1 MSDGNVTPDG
11 TSSGAPSTPS
21 QWQALQDRI
30 QQTVNEVSD
39 LRSKFF
45 TKFQALRVAQFE
57 MRGPV
62 ERMRQQIFDHEGSV
76 LAARRQGAPCTVVNE
91 LNESLRSLTKSLDD
105 VLVDLPHLDRGAMR
119 ASGFENPRV
128 ADAFGLTLLS
138 ARTAQGLSQDALSA
152 LCGLDR
158 TYPSLMER
166 GLRGPSLAMLL
177 RLADGLG
184 VEPAWLVTETVARLR
199 GETRGS

>member
-1 MSDGNVTPDG
+1 MSHGDVTPDG
-11 TSSGAPSTPS
+11 TGSGAPPTPP
-21 QWQALQDRI
+21 QWQALQDGI
-30 QQTVNEVSD
+30 KQTVNEVSD

-45 TKFQALRVAQFE
+45 TKLQALRVAQFE

-62 ERMRQQIFDHEGSV
+62 ERMRQQLFDHEGSV
-76 LAARRQGAPCTVVNE
+76 LAVRRQGAPCTAVNE
-91 LNESLRSLTKSLDD
+91 LKEVLQSLTSSLDD

-119 ASGFENPRV
+119 ASSGYENPRV
-128 ADAFGLTLLS
+128 AFAFGLTLLS
-138 ARTAQGLSQDALSA
+138 ARTAQGLSQDELSA

-166 GLRGPSLAMLL
+166 GLRGPSVAMLL

-199 GETRGS
+199 QGK